1 MNGIHWNIGLLIE
14 FTKSTV
20 KIGFTSYATTLW
32 KSPFGLRLFGRL
44 LIQEFGKI
52 NRIKHLLGVIVLRKM
67 VFNPIPPE
75 LHPQAIKG
83 LRTKTPLFALGH
95 ILEKLVHLLRVLT
108 IPFASQK
115 FGVGHAVLSPNHEN
129 LGISTS
135 SLHKCNPARNDGLL
149 AAPDYVPL

>member
-20 KIGFTSYATTLW
+20 KIGLTAYATTLW
-32 KSPFGLRLFGRL
+32 KSPFGLRLFRRL

-67 VFNPIPPE
+67 VFDTIPPE

-95 ILEKLVHLLRVLT
+95 ILEKLVHLLGVLT
-108 IPFASQK
+108 IPFAS
-115 FGVGHAVLSPNHEN
+115 
-129 LGISTS
+129 
-135 SLHKCNPARNDGLL
+135 
-149 AAPDYVPL
+149 